1 MKENFI
7 RTSDEETKKQLEYMF
22 HLVNYDGKYWTFI
35 NDPTIKFSKNVD
47 NLKIN
52 YTNKLCI

>member
-22 HLVNYDGKYWTFI
+22 HLVGYDGKYWTFV
-35 NDPTIKFSKNVD
+35 NDPTIKFSKNID

>member
-22 HLVNYDGKYWTFI
+22 CLVGYDGKYWTFF